1 LNGTDITIDI
11 LVSSGHFLAIV
22 GAMQAVL
29 E

>member
-1 LNGTDITIDI
+1 LDGTDITIDI
-11 LVSSGHFLAIV
+11 PVSSGRFLPIV